1 VDISELAHHLELIII
16 IPNTWLVEPIIFS
29 SVCEECNNKTKE
41 QLAIEGLFS
50 VQGGDKER
58 ALSFF
63 FFFSF
68 LLKLFLIPLRPLSC

>member
-41 QLAIEGLFS
+41 KLAIEGHWNEDVLHQ
-50 VQGGDKER
+50 VY
-58 ALSFF
+58 L
-63 FFFSF
+63 
-68 LLKLFLIPLRPLSC
+68 LFL